1 MLIFR
6 LFVVLALITLVVL
19 FSAYMLTGNKR
30 YLQLSWRLFKFAVVL
45 LACGGLLFVISRI
58 LLF

>member
-6 LFVVLALITLVVL
+6 LFLILGLITWVVL

-30 YLQLSWRLFKFAVVL
+30 YLQLSWRLFKFSIVL
-45 LACGGLLFVISRI
+45 LALGGLLFVISRI
-58 LLF
+58 LLL